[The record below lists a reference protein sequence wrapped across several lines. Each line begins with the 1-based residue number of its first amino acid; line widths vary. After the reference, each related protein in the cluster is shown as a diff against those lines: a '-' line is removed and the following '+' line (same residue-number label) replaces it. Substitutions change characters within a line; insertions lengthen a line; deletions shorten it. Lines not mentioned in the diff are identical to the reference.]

1 MGAADIVPGVSGGT
15 IAFISGIY
23 ERLLAALSS
32 FAGPA
37 LTHLAQG
44 RFKAF
49 WSAVDAS
56 FLCVLFSGILLSIFS
71 LSSTISYLLANWPHL
86 VWAFFL
92 GLVLASVWHVAK
104 TIRQWSVN
112 RFLALSVG
120 AGIAYFLTAAQL
132 SQLAP
137 EPENIFLAGF
147 IAISAMILP
156 GISGSF
162 ILLILGLYQH
172 VLGAI
177 KSLDMVTIGVFASGC
192 VLGLLV
198 MAKFLTWAFRKYHDL
213 TMALLT
219 GFLIGALNKLWPW
232 KQTISWNTNSHGE
245 KIPFEQIPVSPLHF
259 EQITGTSSDLVL
271 ALILL
276 FAGVGLVVSI
286 EVLTAHRQ

>member
-37 LTHLAQG
+37 VRLLLKGQF
-44 RFKAF
+44 RAF
-49 WSAVDAS
+49 WLAVDAN
-56 FLCVLFSGILLSIFS
+56 FLCVLFSGILVSIFS

-104 TIRQWSVN
+104 MIRQWCFN
-112 RFLALSVG
+112 RFVALVVG
-120 AGIAYFLTAAQL
+120 AVVAYLLTALQW
-132 SQLAP
+132 SHLAP
-137 EPENIFLAGF
+137 LPQNIFLAGF

-177 KSLDMVTIGVFASGC
+177 KSLDVTTIGLFACGC
-192 VLGLLV
+192 ATGLLV
-198 MAKFLTWAFRKYHDL
+198 MAKFLTWAFRHFHDI

-219 GFLIGALNKLWPW
+219 GFLIGAMNKLWPW
-232 KQTISWNTNSHGE
+232 KETVSWRTDSHGE

-259 EQITGTSSDLVL
+259 EQINGTSPDLAF
-271 ALILL
+271 ALLL
-276 FAGVGLVVSI
+276 LVAGIGVVVVV
-286 EVLTAHRQ
+286 EVLGREKR